1 MEGLEMKELFGDSGL
16 VEWKEKRLWIGIS
29 FCFRTGSSST
39 KTAAEAAAECSEYC
53 LDIKRTLISSLCP
66 NTVLLTTGIKASSKR
81 PNKVFLLSLY
91 IDIYKYI
98 LPPLPSHPLSHSLYT
113 KIWKNCST
121 SSETPLELL
130 VCSPFH
136 FIRVIPSPLSSPAV
150 CLLHSLVST

>member
-1 MEGLEMKELFGDSGL
+1 MAYGAMEGLEMKELFGDSGL
-16 VEWKEKRLWIGIS
+16 VEWKEKRLWIGIC
-29 FCFRTGSSST
+29 FCTGST
-39 KTAAEAAAECSEYC
+39 KTAAAECSEYC
-53 LDIKRTLISSLCP
+53 LDIKRNFNLLSLCP
-66 NTVLLTTGIKASSKR
+66 NTVLLTTGIKASSNR

-98 LPPLPSHPLSHSLYT
+98 LPPLPFHPLSHSLYT

-136 FIRVIPSPLSSPAV
+136 CIRVIPSPLSSPAV